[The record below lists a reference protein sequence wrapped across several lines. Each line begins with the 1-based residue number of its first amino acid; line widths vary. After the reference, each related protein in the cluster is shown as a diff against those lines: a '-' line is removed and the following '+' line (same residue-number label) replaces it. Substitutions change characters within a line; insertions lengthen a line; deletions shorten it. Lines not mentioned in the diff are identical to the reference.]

1 MLLTGMEETA
11 DRATP
16 ELPVFDGM
24 ALPRD
29 SSLLKDAK
37 KRFEDIKNLEC
48 RKDDVI
54 LGAYPKSGKTNYSAI
69 FAEKF

>member
-1 MLLTGMEETA
+1 MLRTGMEETA

-24 ALPRD
+24 ALPRV

-48 RKDDVI
+48 SKDDVI
-54 LGAYPKSGKTNYSAI
+54 LAAYPKSGKTNYSAI
-69 FAEKF
+69 FAKKF